1 MEFGCKVP
9 NNWGIEDPKALFAI
23 GKNAEALGFTS
34 VWVSEHIFNAGHVAT
49 RLGNRPYYE
58 PLTTLA
64 YLAAITTS
72 IRLGTSVLVL
82 PYHHPVN
89 LAKVIATLDV
99 FSEGRLNLG
108 IGAGLV
114 EEESKALGTNF
125 AERGPIT
132 DEIIDAMKVLWTQ
145 EAPTFQSQYRNFSG
159 LGFSP
164 KPSQKP
170 HPPIFVGGTSR
181 PAIRRAARVGDW
193 WHPNAISPERIKSGL
208 NYLKIQAEALGRDP
222 TDIQISMSLELDFPD
237 ISGVEHKQYW
247 DRPALIGTPHDVI
260 QKIIA
265 YQDVGV
271 RHIVLA
277 TMSNDT
283 NTVNAIH
290 ELFAAEVMPAF
301 KD

>member
-1 MEFGCKVP
+1 MFILLAPRSLHFFSHTESEVITMEFGCKVP
-9 NNWGIEDPKALFAI
+9 NNWGIQDPKALFAI
-23 GKNAEALGFTS
+23 GTNAEALGFGS
-34 VWVSEHIFNAGHVAT
+34 VWVSEHLFNAGHVAT

-114 EEESKALGTNF
+114 GEESKALGTNF

-132 DEIIDAMKVLWTQ
+132 DDIIDAMKVLWTQ
-145 EAPTFQSQYRNFSG
+145 EVPTFQGQYHNFSG

-170 HPPIFVGGTSR
+170 HPPIFE
-181 PAIRRAARVGDW
+181 AALRKAGVHPSEAVHVGDQY
-193 WHPNAISPERIKSGL
+193 NSDVVGARGVGIKPVLIDRDGL
-208 NYLKIQAEALGRDP
+208 MCRVDDCIKVRGLMEVLD
-222 TDIQISMSLELDFPD
+222 QI
-237 ISGVEHKQYW
+237 
-247 DRPALIGTPHDVI
+247 
-260 QKIIA
+260 
-265 YQDVGV
+265 
-271 RHIVLA
+271 
-277 TMSNDT
+277 
-283 NTVNAIH
+283 
-290 ELFAAEVMPAF
+290 
-301 KD
+301 